1 MINVLSGK
9 CTSIIKNPVKTYSF
23 ELDDFQKHSHHCISK
38 KEHVLVTA
46 HTGSGKTVVADYAIA
61 QCLSEN
67 KRVVYTSPIK
77 TLSNQKY
84 DEFSKNYPSV
94 GIMTGDIKLN
104 INAQC
109 VIMTTEILRNLLYKD
124 ESQIEDEF
132 KNFMNDVDCVIFDE
146 VHYIN
151 DPSRGEVWET
161 CIILMPKRI
170 YMVMLSATI
179 DKSEDFAKWIASAK
193 GKTVNL
199 ITNARRVIPLKHY
212 IYYEGEIKQIMDNDF
227 KFNSENYDKIK
238 QEISPKSNQL
248 RDKLNPT
255 KLINPFVEMLKRK
268 KLTPALF
275 FIFSRKKC
283 QMYAQMIQT
292 SLLDKDEISRV
303 NSLFDKYIHKYKEK
317 YSDTS
322 QFEDMRK
329 LLHNGVAIHH
339 SGMVPILKEVIEI
352 LFNHGLIKLLF
363 ATETFAVGVNMP
375 TKTVIFTDF
384 TKFDGHINNIR
395 ILRPDEYRQ
404 MSGRAGRRGL
414 DTSGTVIYL
423 PFTQPFPR
431 NDIYNMMTG
440 KVASVQ
446 SKFQI
451 SYQFVLRVILSSD
464 LNLLDFIDLTL
475 YQKENVDQTKNIQDQ
490 LNNKNKEME
499 KVKQSFNITDSQKIN
514 MILSLAHANSNRNF
528 QNLLN
533 INKNIPFINSKC
545 TKNIKLSKAERKQ
558 MQNNFKNLVEE
569 YPGRFVDEVMTLENY
584 YRLESEI
591 KSLQETFSYQE
602 NLKIYMLQNVIQSL
616 IDLEYLKDVET
627 FSEDEIF
634 KNSEKIKN
642 YVSKINSDNVTL
654 KGLVCSKISEC
665 NEVIFTETLFADL
678 LEGLTS
684 SEIAGIMAM
693 FIGDEKSGD
702 DAMNL
707 QEMNIPERMKE
718 VIKEINYGIEYLF
731 DKQLV
736 DTSVKMDFGLNLS
749 MVEATYLWTQ
759 KNTMAEVYQKTK
771 LEMYEGNFIRNMIRI
786 SNICRDLKEMA
797 ELTNKMEL
805 YNQTKDLEEIIVRD
819 IITVESLYIETK
831 N

>member
-1 MINVLSGK
+1 MIKILNGK
-9 CTSIIKNPVKTYSF
+9 CTNEIENPVKTYPF
-23 ELDDFQKHSHHCISK
+23 ELDDFQKYSHYCISQ

-61 QCLSEN
+61 QCLAEN

-84 DEFSKNYPSV
+84 NEFSNTYPSV

-104 INAQC
+104 IDAQC

-179 DKSEDFAKWIASAK
+179 DKSEEFAQWIASAK

-212 IYYEGEIKQIMDNDF
+212 IYYDGEIKQIMDNEY
-227 KFNSENYDKIK
+227 KFNSENYDKVK
-238 QEISPKSNQL
+238 QEISPKGTQR

-303 NSLFDKYIHKYKEK
+303 NSLFDKYIHPYKEK

-423 PFTQPFPR
+423 PFTPPFSR
-431 NDIYNMMTG
+431 NEVYNMMAV

-451 SYQFVLRVILSSD
+451 SYQFVLRVILSND

-475 YQKENVDQTKNIQDQ
+475 YQKENIDQTQTIMYQ
-490 LNNKNKEME
+490 LTDKNKEME
-499 KVKQSFNITDSQKIN
+499 KIKQTFNITDSK
-514 MILSLAHANSNRNF
+514 
-528 QNLLN
+528 
-533 INKNIPFINSKC
+533 K
-545 TKNIKLSKAERKQ
+545 
-558 MQNNFKNLVEE
+558 
-569 YPGRFVDEVMTLENY
+569 
-584 YRLESEI
+584 
-591 KSLQETFSYQE
+591 
-602 NLKIYMLQNVIQSL
+602 
-616 IDLEYLKDVET
+616 
-627 FSEDEIF
+627 
-634 KNSEKIKN
+634 
-642 YVSKINSDNVTL
+642 
-654 KGLVCSKISEC
+654 
-665 NEVIFTETLFADL
+665 
-678 LEGLTS
+678 
-684 SEIAGIMAM
+684 
-693 FIGDEKSGD
+693 
-702 DAMNL
+702 
-707 QEMNIPERMKE
+707 
-718 VIKEINYGIEYLF
+718 
-731 DKQLV
+731 
-736 DTSVKMDFGLNLS
+736 
-749 MVEATYLWTQ
+749 
-759 KNTMAEVYQKTK
+759 
-771 LEMYEGNFIRNMIRI
+771 
-786 SNICRDLKEMA
+786 
-797 ELTNKMEL
+797 
-805 YNQTKDLEEIIVRD
+805 
-819 IITVESLYIETK
+819 
-831 N
+831 